1 MFASAKEILTK
12 AKEGKYAV
20 GAFNVSNMEI
30 AQAVV
35 MAGVERRSPLILQIT
50 ESAMKYAGDKE
61 LSKIVRTI
69 IDERSE
75 DIPVGI
81 NLDHG
86 KTFDAVKK
94 AIDLGFSSVMIDG
107 SRLTFQE
114 NKNLTKMVVEYSHQ
128 RNIPVQAELGIVPY
142 LGELSTDQVDW
153 SALMTDPDKAKEF
166 IEYTK
171 ADFLAVAIGNA
182 HGFFREAEVFDWARL
197 KTINEKLGI
206 PLVLHGASDCSVDKI
221 SKSIENGVACFNV
234 DTDIRLAFMGQ
245 LTKMVDSKISITD
258 PRKIMEAV
266 REAVKKKVI
275 EKINIFGSGHK
286 A

>member
-12 AKEGKYAV
+12 AKAGKYAV

-30 AQAVV
+30 AQGVV
-35 MAGVERRSPLILQIT
+35 MAAVEKRSPLILQIT

-61 LSKIVRTI
+61 LAKIVRTI

-75 DIPVGI
+75 DVPVGI

-114 NKNLTKMVVEYSHQ
+114 NKNLTKSVVEYSHQ
-128 RNIPVQAELGIVPY
+128 KGIPVQAELGIVPY
-142 LGELSTDQVDW
+142 LGELNTDQIDW
-153 SALMTDPDKAKEF
+153 STLMTDPEKAKEF
-166 IEYTK
+166 VDFTG

-182 HGFFREAEVFDWARL
+182 HGFLREAEVFDWARL
-197 KTINEKLGI
+197 KIINEKLGI
-206 PLVLHGASDCSVDKI
+206 PLVLHGASDCSADKI
-221 SKSIENGVACFNV
+221 AKSIENGVACFNV
-234 DTDIRLAFMGQ
+234 DTDIRLAFMSQ
-245 LTKMVDSKISITD
+245 LTKMIDTKIAITD